1 MILKR
6 VKPQFARMALLKSA
20 CHLRQLTGHSEF
32 METPVGCITP
42 SKCVTSSWWGLGRTF
57 ELFLKTW
64 CLRRRF
70 SFFPRTGRGGRGC
83 ILNCSFSVQS
93 AQKCEGC
100 NFKSQ
105 ATQTPVC
112 MISFVQKNEPGQWII
127 YGPANFHRS
136 KRRSNI

>member
-32 METPVGCITP
+32 METPVGLYHTIEVCNQQLVGAGVYIRTV
-42 SKCVTSSWWGLGRTF
+42 SKNLVATKEIFVFSHGAGR
-57 ELFLKTW
+57 
-64 CLRRRF
+64 
-70 SFFPRTGRGGRGC
+70 RGC

-100 NFKSQ
+100 NFNSQ